1 MTAGTARWL
10 ESLGMCPGIV
20 HASLASLTEVGAGT
34 PPIVELATPLAC
46 AGVVLAMVVALI
58 TKHLKSGF
66 SIFRLGERCEYGMTL
81 ALVGFSIG
89 SIGPCAWSFDDVTGL
104 LYPPGRTGLTITAA
118 DGFLGSALLLVAC
131 GRPRAK
137 Q

>member
-10 ESLGMCPGIV
+10 EKFGYVPGNRACFASQLDGIGRRCAAYRRAGHATGLRRCGLGHGRGV
-20 HASLASLTEVGAGT
+20 DNQT
-34 PPIVELATPLAC
+34 PQERL
-46 AGVVLAMVVALI
+46 
-58 TKHLKSGF
+58 F
-66 SIFRLGERCEYGMTL
+66 YIFRLGDRCEYVMTL
-81 ALVGFSIG
+81 ALAGFGLSPN
-89 SIGPCAWSFDDVTGL
+89 GPCVWSFDVTGL